1 MEIKTILT
9 PSDFS
14 ADAERAIE
22 TAIALAKS
30 YGANLHLLHVVQPPI
45 QPVGPEMAVAPVEFW
60 RELHDAAAKRLAR
73 SKQKVEA
80 AGVRCELEVVDDI
93 PGFAIAAAAERIH
106 ADLLVMGSRG
116 LTGLKHIVLGSVAER
131 TVRYAKCPVLITK
144 EGGKPLAFRTILVPM
159 DFSPAA
165 HAALAFAKSLAQ
177 KSGPAHI
184 VLVHAYYV
192 PVELEQ
198 YLVSHGDGAFD
209 RLSKAVTKD
218 LEKILLDLQ
227 GAGLSAEY
235 VARAGT
241 PERIVLEV
249 AGEKKADLIAMGTH
263 GRRGLSHLF
272 LGSVAERVVRTA
284 EVPVLTVHAPK

>member
-22 TAIALAKS
+22 TATTLARS
-30 YGANLHLLHVVQPPI
+30 YGATLHLLHVVQPPI

-60 RELHDAAAKRLAR
+60 RELHAAAAKRLAR
-73 SKQKVEA
+73 TKQKIDA

-93 PGFAIAAAAERIH
+93 PGFAIAAAAERVH
-106 ADLLVMGSRG
+106 ADLVVMGSRG
-116 LTGLKHIVLGSVAER
+116 LTGLKHVVLGSVAER
-131 TVRYAKCPVLITK
+131 TVRYSKCPVLIVK
-144 EGGKPLAFRTILVPM
+144 DKPHAVRTILVPM

-165 HAALAFAKSLAQ
+165 HAALDFAKSLAQ
-177 KSGPAHI
+177 KAGHAHL

-227 GAGLSAEY
+227 NAGLSAVY

-249 AGEKKADLIAMGTH
+249 AGEKKADLIAIGTH

-272 LGSVAERVVRTA
+272 LGSVAERVVRMA
-284 EVPVLTVHAPK
+284 EVPVLTVQAKK